1 MWGLSSALSRERGKN
16 KMPKAEEAQ
25 FPYCPQAII
34 TAMKWTR
41 GRAFCSAF
49 SRFYF

>member
-16 KMPKAEEAQ
+16 KMPKAEAQ
-25 FPYCPQAII
+25 SPYCPQAIT

-41 GRAFCSAF
+41 GRGFCSAF
-49 SRFYF
+49 SRF